1 MHRPNVLLIWT
12 DQQRWDT
19 VGAGGFPLVRTPNLD
34 NLAAAGTVFNNAYAN
49 CPVCMPSR
57 QSVLSGRYPGTLGV
71 RSNGIEMPADV
82 ECVHNV
88 LSGYGYHTAQL
99 GKLHFLNH
107 ASPFRDHREP
117 HPTYG
122 FDTCIVSDEPGCYD
136 DPYTAWVGEQDRSA
150 VERCRVDTP
159 PAWTGTPV
167 RVHPRNTHQPY
178 VFDGPEDLTHSA
190 FVADITCDY
199 LRSRAARAKEGEP
212 FFAVAGFYAPHAPLN
227 PPARFLDLYDP
238 NDMPLP
244 TRAEGE
250 NFADPQ
256 SGTPV
261 TDAQWRIIKQ
271 HYYALISHVDHCIGR
286 ILSCL
291 DELDLADDTL
301 IVFTSDHGENLG
313 DHGLIQKS
321 HWYDSSTRV
330 PLIVKPPRS
339 RPAHAGA
346 PGTAPPAAAAG
357 PVPGEEGTAARVV
370 DGTFVELVDVAPTI
384 ADYCGLPVPPFFQG
398 RSLRPLLEG
407 RSAGHR
413 AGVYVEHGTPGGA
426 GYKAVRTHRYLYARD
441 RDGRERLYDHESDP
455 GQTVDLLAATSG
467 GGAVAGDRLG
477 AEADAAR
484 ELLHEARGTLLE
496 RMIDAES
503 AYPKRTAYY

>member
-1 MHRPNVLLIWT
+1 MYRPNVLLIWT

-19 VGAGGFPLVRTPNLD
+19 VGAGGFPLVKTPNLD
-34 NLAAAGTVFNNAYAN
+34 ALAAAGTVFNDAYAN

-71 RSNGIEMPADV
+71 RSNGVEMPASV
-82 ECVHNV
+82 ECIHNV
-88 LSGYGYHTAQL
+88 LTGHGYHTAQL

-117 HPTYG
+117 HPAFG

-136 DPYTAWVGEQDRSA
+136 DPYIAWVAEHDRSA

-159 PAWTGTPV
+159 PAWTDTPV
-167 RVHPRNTHQPY
+167 RVHPRNTHEPY
-178 VFDGPEDLTHSA
+178 VFDGPEELTHSA

-199 LRSRAARAKEGEP
+199 LRSRASRAKEGEP

-244 TRAEGE
+244 VRAEGE
-250 NFADPQ
+250 NFADPRT
-256 SGTPV
+256 GIPV
-261 TDAQWRIIKQ
+261 TDAQWRIVKQ
-271 HYYALISHVDHCIGR
+271 HYYALISHVDHCVGR

-291 DELDLADDTL
+291 DELGLADDTL

-330 PLIVKPPRS
+330 PFVVKPPRS
-339 RPAHAGA
+339 RQAHAG
-346 PGTAPPAAAAG
+346 TAG
-357 PVPGEEGTAARVV
+357 RIV
-370 DGTFVELVDVAPTI
+370 DDTFVELVDIAPTV

-407 RSAGHR
+407 RTAEHR
-413 AGVYVEHGTPGGA
+413 ASAYIEHGTPDGS
-426 GYKAVRTHRYLYARD
+426 GYRAVRTERYLYARG
-441 RDGRERLYDHESDP
+441 RDGTERLYDLAADAA
-455 GQTVDLLAATSG
+455 QTVDLAAATTRGSG
-467 GGAVAGDRLG
+467 AGGRT
-477 AEADAAR
+477 AEHADASR
-484 ELLHEARGTLLE
+484 DLLHEARGELLQ
-496 RMIDAES
+496 RIADAEP

>member
-19 VGAGGFPLVRTPNLD
+19 VGAGGFPLVKTPNLD

-57 QSVLSGRYPGTLGV
+57 QSTLSGRYPGTLGV
-71 RSNGIEMPADV
+71 RSNGIEMPTDV
-82 ECVHNV
+82 ECIHNV
-88 LSGYGYHTAQL
+88 LAGHGYHTAQL

-117 HPTYG
+117 HPAYG

-136 DPYTAWVGEQDRSA
+136 DPYITWVEEHDPSA

-159 PAWTGTPV
+159 PAWTGAPV
-167 RVHPRNTHQPY
+167 HVHPRNTHQPY
-178 VFDGPEDLTHSA
+178 VFGGPEELTHSA

-199 LRSRAARAKEGEP
+199 LRARAARAKEGEP

-238 NDMPLP
+238 NEMPLP
-244 TRAEGE
+244 ARAEGE
-250 NFADPQ
+250 NFFDRDT
-256 SGTPV
+256 GLPV

-271 HYYALISHVDHCIGR
+271 HYYALVSHVDHCVGR

-291 DELDLADDTL
+291 DETGLADDTL
-301 IVFTSDHGENLG
+301 VVFTSDHGENLG

-330 PLIVKPPRS
+330 PFIVKPPRS

-346 PGTAPPAAAAG
+346 AGIAPPAAAPGSAG
-357 PVPGEEGTAARVV
+357 RVV
-370 DGTFVELVDVAPTI
+370 SDTFVELVDVAPTV
-384 ADYCGLPVPPFFQG
+384 ADYCGVPVPPFFQG
-398 RSLRPLLEG
+398 ASLRPLLEG
-407 RSAGHR
+407 RAAGHR
-413 AGVYVEHGTPGGA
+413 ASAYVEHATPGGP
-426 GYKAVRTHRYLYARD
+426 GYKAVRTDRYLYARD
-441 RDGRERLYDHESDP
+441 GDGTERLYDLESDP
-455 GQTVDLLAATSG
+455 DQTVDALAAAG
-467 GGAVAGDRLG
+467 GDDAGRTGAPHD
-477 AEADAAR
+477 
-484 ELLHEARGTLLE
+484 LLHEARGELLQ
-496 RMIDAES
+496 RIADAEP